1 MVIPQKINNKFSKNN
16 LISCPL
22 CVTISYKIK
31 QRIEYRGGKENEDG
45 KEFEQ
50 SNR

>member
-1 MVIPQKINNKFSKNN
+1 MVIPQKKLIINLSKS
-16 LISCPL
+16 LTFVFL
-22 CVTISYKIK
+22 CVTINYKIK

-50 SNR
+50 GNR

>member
-1 MVIPQKINNKFSKNN
+1 MVIPQKINNKFSKNH

-22 CVTISYKIK
+22 CVTINCKIK
-31 QRIEYRGGKENEDG
+31 QRLRYQGGKENEDG

-50 SNR
+50 GDR